1 MDFFFFFSHIEEEI
15 RVGDRCLVC
24 IDSDHRIG
32 AMRHHTAAHLLHA
45 ALKKILPAVGQRG
58 ADVLRDML
66 SFECSLFGKKLSLKD
81 VEDIENRVNACIQKD
96 VSVKTKTVN
105 LLEML
110 KEDDLSFIPGE
121 VYPDTGIRII
131 DIDDEDLKSK

>member
-1 MDFFFFFSHIEEEI
+1 MNFFSHIEEEV

-24 IDSDHRIG
+24 IDPDHRVG

-45 ALKKILPAVGQRG
+45 ALKKILPATGQSG

-66 SFECSLFGKKLSLKD
+66 SFECSIFGKKLSLKD
-81 VEDIENRVNACIQKD
+81 VEDIENCVNDCIRRD
-96 VSVKTKTVN
+96 VPVKTKTVN

-110 KEDDLSFIPGE
+110 KEDGLTFIPGE
-121 VYPDTGIRII
+121 VYPDTGIRLIEI
-131 DIDDEDLKSK
+131 NDEDLKSK